1 MAGLGDESV
10 YRYQL
15 IQRFGEGDNNGQ
27 VALLMLHYAL
37 DRSGPLHAEGGFE
50 IAFFHTVSGIRKE
63 KHSVSFYQI
72 V

>member
-27 VALLMLHYAL
+27 VALLVLHYAL

-50 IAFFHTVSGIRKE
+50 ITFFHTVSGIRKE
-63 KHSVSFYQI
+63 KYSVSFYQI